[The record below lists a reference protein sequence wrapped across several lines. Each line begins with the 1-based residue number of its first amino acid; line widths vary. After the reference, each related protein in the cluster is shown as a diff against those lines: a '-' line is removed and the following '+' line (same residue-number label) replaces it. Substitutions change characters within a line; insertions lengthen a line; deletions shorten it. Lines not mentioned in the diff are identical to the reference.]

1 MGLSEGVGSK
11 IQLPPASWVIP
22 FQNGRGGTQNA
33 GKVGV
38 FQAQAADWLRCHVSG
53 VPDDRQVLPTRP
65 RPAPNPGIT

>member
-1 MGLSEGVGSK
+1 MAAEE
-11 IQLPPASWVIP
+11 P
-22 FQNGRGGTQNA
+22 QNA

-65 RPAPNPGIT
+65 RPAARDLPLPCPSRLQVPWLGLGRPMRTTELQ